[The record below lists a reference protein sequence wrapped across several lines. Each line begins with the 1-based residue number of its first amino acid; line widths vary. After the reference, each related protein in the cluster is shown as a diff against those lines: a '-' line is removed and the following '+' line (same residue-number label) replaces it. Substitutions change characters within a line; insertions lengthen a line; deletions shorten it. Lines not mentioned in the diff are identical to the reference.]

1 MILGKMIDNYYT
13 LTLDGKEEVL
23 REVNNRINNLKPTS
37 YDDEYFERLVDFIV
51 TNHDKTVIQTLESG
65 LTGKENKL
73 YKVLKLGQNKRKLE
87 QWFEANAYGSNL
99 LGEEIVSYFRSFQYR
114 EIAGKYKVDM
124 SIIGLGKEIRKYID
138 EDFFINRI
146 IDDIKVYSYYFDVIT
161 ISDARFPKELDS
173 IKNNFKDV
181 YKINIKR
188 PNFEN
193 NLNDIQRKHVTEV
206 ALDNYNDYDYILVND
221 GSINDL
227 NDKIKQIIDKVI

>member
-1 MILGKMIDNYYT
+1 MNFEKHDTKIFIASGKANS
-13 LTLDGKEEVL
+13 GKDTTCEL
-23 REVNNRINNLKPTS
+23 INNYIKLKGLKSVNLQFSS
-37 YDDEYFERLVDFIV
+37 YIKMYAKI
-51 TNHDKTVIQTLESG
+51 
-65 LTGKENKL
+65 
-73 YKVLKLGQNKRKLE
+73 
-87 QWFEANAYGSNL
+87 
-99 LGEEIVSYFRSFQYR
+99 
-114 EIAGKYKVDM
+114 IAGWDGNEDTK
-124 SIIGLGKEIRKYID
+124 SRSLLQELGTDVIRKYID

-227 NDKIKQIIDKVI
+227 NDKIKQIVDKVI

>member
-1 MILGKMIDNYYT
+1 MNFEKHDTKIFIASGKANS
-13 LTLDGKEEVL
+13 GKDTTCEL
-23 REVNNRINNLKPTS
+23 INNYIKLKGLKSVNLQFSS
-37 YDDEYFERLVDFIV
+37 YIKMYAKI
-51 TNHDKTVIQTLESG
+51 ISG
-65 LTGKENKL
+65 WDGNEDTKPRSLLQE
-73 YKVLKLGQNKRKLE
+73 LGTD
-87 QWFEANAYGSNL
+87 
-99 LGEEIVSYFRSFQYR
+99 V
-114 EIAGKYKVDM
+114 
-124 SIIGLGKEIRKYID
+124 IRKYID

-227 NDKIKQIIDKVI
+227 NDKIKQIVDKVI

>member
-1 MILGKMIDNYYT
+1 MNFEKHDTKIFIASGKANS
-13 LTLDGKEEVL
+13 GKDTTCEL
-23 REVNNRINNLKPTS
+23 INNYIKLKGLKSVNLQFSS
-37 YDDEYFERLVDFIV
+37 YIKMYAKI
-51 TNHDKTVIQTLESG
+51 ISG
-65 LTGKENKL
+65 WDGNEDTKPRSLLQE
-73 YKVLKLGQNKRKLE
+73 LGTD
-87 QWFEANAYGSNL
+87 
-99 LGEEIVSYFRSFQYR
+99 V
-114 EIAGKYKVDM
+114 
-124 SIIGLGKEIRKYID
+124 IRKYID

-146 IDDIKVYSYYFDVIT
+146 IEDIKVYSYYFDVIT

-173 IKNNFKDV
+173 IKNNFKNV

-227 NDKIKQIIDKVI
+227 NDKIKQIVDKVI

>member
-1 MILGKMIDNYYT
+1 MNFEKHDTKIFIASGKANS
-13 LTLDGKEEVL
+13 GKDTTCEL
-23 REVNNRINNLKPTS
+23 INNYIKLKGLKSVNLQFSS
-37 YDDEYFERLVDFIV
+37 YIKMYAKI
-51 TNHDKTVIQTLESG
+51 ISG
-65 LTGKENKL
+65 WDGNEDTKPRSLLQE
-73 YKVLKLGQNKRKLE
+73 LGTD
-87 QWFEANAYGSNL
+87 
-99 LGEEIVSYFRSFQYR
+99 V
-114 EIAGKYKVDM
+114 
-124 SIIGLGKEIRKYID
+124 IRKYID

>member
-13 LTLDGKEEVL
+13 LTLDGKEELL

-73 YKVLKLGQNKRKLE
+73 YKDLKLGQNKRKLE

-99 LGEEIVSYFRSFQYR
+99 LGEEIVSYFRTFQYR

-138 EDFFINRI
+138 ENNTFILNL
-146 IDDIKVYSYYFDVIT
+146 IKPSYYRAGNT
-161 ISDARFPKELDS
+161 IK
-173 IKNNFKDV
+173 
-181 YKINIKR
+181 
-188 PNFEN
+188 
-193 NLNDIQRKHVTEV
+193 KHT
-206 ALDNYNDYDYILVND
+206 L
-221 GSINDL
+221 
-227 NDKIKQIIDKVI
+227 